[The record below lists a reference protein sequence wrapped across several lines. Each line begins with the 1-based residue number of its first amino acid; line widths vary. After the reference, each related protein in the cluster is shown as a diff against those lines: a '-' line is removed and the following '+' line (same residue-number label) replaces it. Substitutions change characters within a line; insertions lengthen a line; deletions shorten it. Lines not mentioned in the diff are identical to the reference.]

1 MSASSGGEKTE
12 KPTPKRRKENRKEG
26 QVPRTQELGG
36 WTSLLVVGMAFPA
49 LLGHELTAIR
59 TIMVTSLTAGD
70 QASTALALTLL
81 ADAAKHVFLSLV
93 LLGSAILVIGVA
105 SAVAQ
110 GGFYLATKNMK
121 PKWSK
126 LSPIQGAKRIFGPQA
141 LWEGAKVLLKS
152 SFVGLV
158 AYLGIKSMMPLIGG
172 LVPIP
177 VMIDLVADKSLG
189 MIRNIGLVGLGMAG
203 ADYAMARRRI
213 GKQTRMSKEEV
224 KQEYKQT
231 EGDPMVK
238 SAIRSR
244 QLAAARNRMMADVAT
259 ADVVLVNP
267 THVAVALRYDAVKG
281 APRVVARGAGTI
293 AAKIRELA
301 AEESVPLVRD
311 VPLARA
317 LYRSTKVG
325 QEIPPELFAAV
336 AQVLAFVISRRSRG
350 QRGGQHRSPRGEA
363 ELPVVPD
370 AGKRRRHQPGSRLG
384 PKKHS
389 ARLATSR

>member
-1 MSASSGGEKTE
+1 MSGDSGEKTE
-12 KPTPKRRKENRKEG
+12 KPTPKKRKENRKEG

-36 WTSLLVVGMAFPA
+36 WTSLLAVGMAFPA
-49 LLGHELTAIR
+49 LLGHELGAIR
-59 TIMVTSLTAGD
+59 RIMVSSLSFTDQPSTSL
-70 QASTALALTLL
+70 ALRLL
-81 ADAAKHVFLSLV
+81 REAAQHVFLSLV
-93 LLGSAILVIGVA
+93 LLGCGVMVIGVA
-105 SAVAQ
+105 AAMAQ
-110 GGFYLATKNMK
+110 GGFFLATKSIK

-126 LSPIQGAKRIFGPQA
+126 LDPIKGAKRVFGPQA
-141 LWEGAKVLLKS
+141 LWEGAKMLLKS

-158 AYLGIKSMMPLIGG
+158 AYFGIKSMMPLLGG

-177 VMIDLVADKSLG
+177 VMIEMVADKSLG
-189 MIRNIGLVGLGMAG
+189 LIRNIGLVGLGMAG
-203 ADYAMARRRI
+203 ADYAMVRRRM

-224 KQEYKQT
+224 KQEHKQT
-231 EGDPMVK
+231 EGDPMIK

-259 ADVVLVNP
+259 ADVILVNP
-267 THVAVALRYDAVKG
+267 THVAVALRYDAQRG
-281 APRVVARGAGTI
+281 APRVVARGAGAI

-301 AEESVPLVRD
+301 TEESVPLVRD

-350 QRGGQHRSPRGEA
+350 QYGGQYTSPRPA
-363 ELPVVPD
+363 DDLPVVPD
-370 AGKRRRHQPGSRLG
+370 AGRRRPRVPSRTSG
-384 PKKHS
+384 PKKLS
-389 ARLATSR
+389 AAAAPGR

>member
-1 MSASSGGEKTE
+1 
-12 KPTPKRRKENRKEG
+12 
-26 QVPRTQELGG
+26 
-36 WTSLLVVGMAFPA
+36 
-49 LLGHELTAIR
+49 
-59 TIMVTSLTAGD
+59 
-70 QASTALALTLL
+70 
-81 ADAAKHVFLSLV
+81 
-93 LLGSAILVIGVA
+93 
-105 SAVAQ
+105 
-110 GGFYLATKNMK
+110 
-121 PKWSK
+121 
-126 LSPIQGAKRIFGPQA
+126 
-141 LWEGAKVLLKS
+141 
-152 SFVGLV
+152 
-158 AYLGIKSMMPLIGG
+158 
-172 LVPIP
+172 
-177 VMIDLVADKSLG
+177 
-189 MIRNIGLVGLGMAG
+189 
-203 ADYAMARRRI
+203 
-213 GKQTRMSKEEV
+213 MSKEEI
-224 KQEYKQT
+224 KQEHKQT

-281 APRVVARGAGTI
+281 APRVVARGAGAI

-350 QRGGQHRSPRGEA
+350 QRGGQHRSPRGEG

-370 AGKRRRHQPGSRLG
+370 AGRRRRHEPGSRTGARRSTQPGSR
-384 PKKHS
+384 
-389 ARLATSR
+389 TSR